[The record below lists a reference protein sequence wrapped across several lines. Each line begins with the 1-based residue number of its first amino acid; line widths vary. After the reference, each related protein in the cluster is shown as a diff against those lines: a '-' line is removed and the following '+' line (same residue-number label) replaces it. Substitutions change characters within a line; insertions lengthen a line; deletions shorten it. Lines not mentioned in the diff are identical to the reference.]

1 MKTTVKRISQRNSFM
16 NSLLSPVLAAIGIPG
31 AGDIGQTAGA
41 VAGKGAEAVGSQLA
55 GFAGN
60 PAVLAA
66 GIGLVIATVLL
77 IVMLKKIIIN
87 SVLGIIAWAVLT
99 YVWHIE
105 MPFIPSLVLSIVF
118 GLGGIGSILV
128 LKFLGVPLA

>member
-1 MKTTVKRISQRNSFM
+1 M
-16 NSLLSPVLAAIGIPG
+16 NQFLPQILAAVDIPG
-31 AGDIGQTAGA
+31 AGDIGQAAGA

-55 GFAGN
+55 GFVGN

-105 MPFIPSLVLSIVF
+105 MPFVPSLVLSIVF